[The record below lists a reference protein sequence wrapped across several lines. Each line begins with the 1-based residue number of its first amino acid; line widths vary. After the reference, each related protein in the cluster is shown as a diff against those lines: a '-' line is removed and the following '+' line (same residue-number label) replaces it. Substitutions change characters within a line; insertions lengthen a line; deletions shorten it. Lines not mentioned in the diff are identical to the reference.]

1 MTTVA
6 ILGGGAGGRSAAV
19 ELLAAGHT
27 VRLWN
32 RRAETIAP
40 LLKTRILPYRGVL
53 GEGAVELDVVTL
65 DLADAVRGADA
76 LVVCL
81 PSLTHA
87 QLFEELARLGPL
99 PPIVLNPGHTGG
111 ALQAREVWR
120 RAGSRIPPLVELST
134 LTYVA
139 RVGKDGVVDTTGR
152 AGTVRA
158 APLPGGESAFEVA
171 RDLFPGTAAVDNV
184 LASSLSNV
192 NMVLHP
198 PGAVLGL
205 AWAEGTGG
213 DFRFYVD
220 GMTPGVGRVL
230 TRLDDERLAVA
241 AACHLALPSLL
252 EEMSAIGTV
261 EGVTGANNVVGAISS
276 GEANRTIR
284 GPDSTEHRYYRE
296 DFPFGLLPFVA
307 LAGVAGV
314 EVPVAEALLRI
325 AAAAIGPGLLEH
337 GRDARAL
344 GIEQMTLNQLLA
356 SVQTR

>member
-1 MTTVA
+1 MTTVTV
-6 ILGGGAGGRSAAV
+6 LGGGAGGRSAAV

-32 RRAETIAP
+32 RRAATIAQ
-40 LLKTRILPYRGVL
+40 LLETRILPYRGVL
-53 GEGAVELDVVTL
+53 GEGTVELSAATV
-65 DLADAVRGADA
+65 DLADAVHGADA
-76 LVVCL
+76 LIVCL
-81 PSLTHA
+81 PSLTHG
-87 QLFEELARLGPL
+87 QLFDDLAHLSPL

-111 ALQAREVWR
+111 ALHAREVWR
-120 RAGSRIPPLVELST
+120 RADSEIPPLVELST

-139 RVGKDGVVDTTGR
+139 RVGEDGVVNTTGR

-158 APLPGGESAFEVA
+158 APLPGGERALEFAQV
-171 RDLFPGTAAVDNV
+171 LFPGVAAVDNV

-205 AWAEGTGG
+205 SWAEATGG

-220 GMTPGVGRVL
+220 GMTSGVGRVL
-230 TRLDDERLAVA
+230 ARLDEERLAVGA
-241 AACHLALPSLL
+241 AYNVTLQPLL

-261 EGVTGANNVVGAISS
+261 GQAHGPDVVEAISR
-276 GEANRTIR
+276 GEANRAIR

-296 DFPFGLLPFVA
+296 DFPFGLMPFVA
-307 LAGVAGV
+307 LARIAGID
-314 EVPVAEALLRI
+314 VPVAEALLRI
-325 AAAAIGPGLLEH
+325 AAAAIGPGLLER

-344 GIEQMTLNQLLA
+344 GIEQMTLTQLLA